1 MIYSNMSSTV
11 FGFRP
16 KNSVRLCELT
26 KAHFKGDGF
35 VSQSKPS
42 YPCNMMHK
50 YLIDKITFLTQI
62 TVASTITIGTITED
76 ISFGC

>member
-1 MIYSNMSSTV
+1 MSSTV

-16 KNSVRLCELT
+16 KNLARLFELT

-42 YPCNMMHK
+42 NPCNMITLQEHQRIPTNAK
-50 YLIDKITFLTQI
+50 YRKILICIECNGRMLT
-62 TVASTITIGTITED
+62 
-76 ISFGC
+76 